1 MNIIQPSADLDAPWI
16 NDLSRHPLITPAAKE
31 IATRVFERIA
41 TGTYPFGTRIPAERD
56 LAIEFNDTRA
66 TIRQALEFLA
76 TYDVV
81 ARRAGSGTFVSYRKP
96 ASKPAAQVETAA
108 QPAPSTIHHLAE
120 MASPFAMSVA
130 ESILEPEMVRLAT
143 LYMSTRDL
151 AELSKRLAVLETI
164 VTESDRFATLEDDFM
179 MVIARGTHNS
189 LIVAMYA
196 ILNEVRRQP
205 QWAASRRQ
213 MMTPSKIR
221 NVQLLLRSLHDAISR
236 RDVETAVELIKLHI
250 ASTHEDMIAES

>member
-1 MNIIQPSADLDAPWI
+1 MNDIFAADVPPWI
-16 NDLSRHPLITPAAKE
+16 SDVSRHPLVTQRVKD
-31 IATRVFERIA
+31 IATRIFARVSSGA
-41 TGTYPFGTRIPAERD
+41 YPFGTRIPAERE
-56 LAIEFNDTRA
+56 LAVEFGDTRA
-66 TIRQALEFLA
+66 TIRQALDFLE
-76 TYDVV
+76 TYEVV
-81 ARRAGSGTFVSYRKP
+81 SRRAGSGTFVAYRRPIGVPLSQTP
-96 ASKPAAQVETAA
+96 ASSDALNIDQIAET
-108 QPAPSTIHHLAE
+108 
-120 MASPFAMSVA
+120 ASPFAMNIA

-151 AELSKRLAVLETI
+151 AELAKRLAVLETI
-164 VTESDRFATLEDDFM
+164 VTESERFSTLEDDFM
-179 MVIARGTHNS
+179 MVVAHGTHNS

-213 MMTPSKIR
+213 MLTPSKIR
-221 NVQLLLRSLHDAISR
+221 NVQLLLRSLYDAIAR

>member
-1 MNIIQPSADLDAPWI
+1 MNVIQPSADLDAPWI

-56 LAIEFNDTRA
+56 LADEFKDTRA

-76 TYDVV
+76 TYDIV

-96 ASKPAAQVETAA
+96 ASKPAARIETGAE
-108 QPAPSTIHHLAE
+108 PVTSSIHHLAE
-120 MASPFAMSVA
+120 TASPFAMSVA
-130 ESILEPEMVRLAT
+130 ESIIEPEMVRLAT

-151 AELSKRLAVLETI
+151 TELGAQLAALETI
-164 VTESDRFATLEDDFM
+164 VTEADTFASLEDDFM
-179 MVIARGTHNS
+179 MMIARGTHNT
-189 LIVAMYA
+189 LIAAMYE
-196 ILNEVRRQP
+196 ILHEVRRQP

-213 MMTPSKIR
+213 MLTPSKIR
-221 NVQLLLRSLHDAISR
+221 SSQMLLRSLHDAISR
-236 RDVETAVELIKLHI
+236 RDVETAVELIKLHV
-250 ASTHEDMIAES
+250 ASTHEDMIYES